1 MFPPFPQELARHYC
15 LSLIEKI
22 QAGQILLQQVAEES
36 LERKGQGLMVG
47 CLVAWDSKNQK
58 RKLLFATSGNSK
70 KLVAGGENPAG
81 NFGTC
86 QGGQM
91 AFGGLWGFDRFCR
104 NPDVVFVDSIVGAE
118 EISRALAQNDRK
130 IHLLTE
136 KIKGLEG
143 NPTGGEEKILAGE
156 ENLPAGGK
164 NGTGGKNPTG
174 GENRFRNQFGMA
186 CPEEK
191 SSLIK
196 IRRELTDSSLAK
208 VFSLYNFTRF
218 DGQKI
223 PLNQIIKKHG
233 GHLPPT
239 GTGDCCAPK
248 LLNYA
253 FANGLEIVSMD
264 EIYFGPDTKNKKNG
278 QSYPPCDER
287 CGYILPSILGL
298 EILYRDNDIFVVNKK
313 AGLLSVPGRGAE
325 KSDCVESRIK
335 NLFPDCI
342 GQPAAHRLDM
352 ETSGILILARN
363 KTALKTLQNDFA
375 NGQVHKKYVALLD
388 GILRGENLR
397 GQGSGHL
404 ELKFRLDVENRPH
417 QIYDSENGKLGIT
430 DWKKI
435 GVKKWRNPQTGSEK
449 LVTKI
454 EFSPKTGRT
463 HQLRLAASDPHGLNL
478 PILGDSLYGSSENG
492 ERLMLHAK
500 EITFRHPKSR
510 EIMHFISPEEF

>member
-22 QAGQILLQQVAEES
+22 QDGQFLLQQVAEES

-47 CLVAWDSKNQK
+47 CLVAWDSKSQK

-70 KLVAGGENPAG
+70 KLVAESGNLAG
-81 NFGTC
+81 DLGAC
-86 QGGQM
+86 Q
-91 AFGGLWGFDRFCR
+91 GGLWGFDRFCG
-104 NPDVVFVDSIVGAE
+104 NPDVVFVESIVGAE
-118 EISRALAQNDRK
+118 EISQALAQNDRE

-136 KIKGLEG
+136 KIKWLEG
-143 NPTGGEEKILAGE
+143 NVSDGEGKIPTDEENSPTVTNKNLGE
-156 ENLPAGGK
+156 ENLS
-164 NGTGGKNPTG
+164 
-174 GENRFRNQFGMA
+174 
-186 CPEEK
+186 EEK
-191 SSLIK
+191 STLIK
-196 IRRELTDSSLAK
+196 IRRELTDISLAK

-218 DGQKI
+218 DGKKI
-223 PLNQIIKKHG
+223 TLNEIIKKHG
-233 GHLPPT
+233 DHLPPT

-253 FANGLEIVSMD
+253 FENGLEIISMD
-264 EIYFGPDTKNKKNG
+264 EIYFGSDTKNKKNG

-298 EILYRDNDIFVVNKK
+298 EILYRDNDIFVVNKE
-313 AGLLSVPGRGAE
+313 AGLLSVPGLGPE

-342 GQPAAHRLDM
+342 NQPAVHRLDM

-363 KTALKTLQNDFA
+363 KASHKILEKQFA
-375 NGQVHKKYVALLD
+375 DGQVLKKYVALLD

-397 GQGSGHL
+397 GQGAGHL

-417 QIYDSENGKLGIT
+417 QIYDPENGKLGIT

-435 GVKKWRNPQTGSEK
+435 GVKKWRNPQTGREK

-463 HQLRLAASDPHGLNL
+463 HQLRLAASAPHGLNL
-478 PILGDSLYGSSENG
+478 PILGDSLYGSCENG
-492 ERLMLHAK
+492 ERLMLHAR
-500 EITFRHPKSR
+500 EITFRHPKSG